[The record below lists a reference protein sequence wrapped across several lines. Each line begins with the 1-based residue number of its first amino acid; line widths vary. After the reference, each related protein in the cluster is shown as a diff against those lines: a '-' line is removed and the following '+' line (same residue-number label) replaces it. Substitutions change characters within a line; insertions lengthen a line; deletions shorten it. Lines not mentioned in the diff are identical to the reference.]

1 MAFFVMIM
9 FGFRMSLEEAH
20 FLKLENIIP
29 VRILFIFQGNKCHL
43 VAAEVVALD
52 PSYSMKTMWGVKS
65 YAMVEE
71 SAFVEQSPPVPS
83 MDQYSLMAG
92 GSQSLTT
99 FAAGGDAW
107 QGIHLNMQ
115 RSIATYFVSSP

>member
-1 MAFFVMIM
+1 M
-9 FGFRMSLEEAH
+9 
-20 FLKLENIIP
+20 
-29 VRILFIFQGNKCHL
+29 
-43 VAAEVVALD
+43 VALD

-107 QGIHLNMQ
+107 KGNNLNIMF
-115 RSIATYFVSSP
+115 RAKYFVSSPGGNIHSATNNRGFGDNGLWK